1 MAFRLL
7 ISIKTCICQL
17 VHNFF
22 RVFAPR
28 RSGSA
33 LRFGLRWPARTE
45 RSPSIA
51 GDCAMHTTLSF
62 FHTKLGLVIC
72 LLLAALGG
80 YLLWTH
86 TGHTLA
92 ALPYLL
98 LLACPMMHFFGHG
111 HRHEHYREADQR
123 NL

>member
-1 MAFRLL
+1 
-7 ISIKTCICQL
+7 
-17 VHNFF
+17 
-22 RVFAPR
+22 
-28 RSGSA
+28 
-33 LRFGLRWPARTE
+33 
-45 RSPSIA
+45 
-51 GDCAMHTTLSF
+51 MHTTLSF

-111 HRHEHYREADQR
+111 HRHEHHGEADRR